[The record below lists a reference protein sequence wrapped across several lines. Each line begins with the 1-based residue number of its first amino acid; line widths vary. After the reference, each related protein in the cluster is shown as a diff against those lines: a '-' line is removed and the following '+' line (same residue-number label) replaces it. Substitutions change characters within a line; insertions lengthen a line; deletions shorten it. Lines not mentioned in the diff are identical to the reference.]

1 MLQLSPARLRQAN
14 MRDRQMK
21 CLWALAETSHHLQQ
35 YQPAMEYWDQAIE
48 FCTEPK
54 LRAFLTRQRQLTR
67 NKLSPSQP

>member
-1 MLQLSPARLRQAN
+1 
-14 MRDRQMK
+14 
-21 CLWALAETSHHLQQ
+21 
-35 YQPAMEYWDQAIE
+35 MEYWDQAIE